1 MSIKDE
7 LLKKMRKEEKKVDV
21 KESMKEEPVQKE
33 KVKRTGTRKNKTES
47 GEIVKKEDRKI
58 SAKNAV
64 AEAEEGIA
72 AKAGK
77 KSGQRKAAAGTEKQ
91 TKEAADKK
99 AVKVQKNK
107 RLNVKAAEVKEKAAD
122 KNVNAAEKKTA
133 EKKNVRRTAKKAEKS
148 TEINVKEMNGKN
160 NGGIELKNQEQ
171 TSKLKIIPLG
181 GLEQIGM
188 NITAFEYEDSI
199 IVVDCGLSFPED
211 DMYGIDLVIP
221 DVTYLKENIE
231 KVKGFFITHGHED
244 HIGAIP
250 YVLKDINVPIYA
262 TKLTIGIIEHKLK
275 EHNMLTKV
283 KRKVVKYGQ
292 HINLGCFRVEFIKTN
307 HSIQDAAALA
317 IYSPAGIVVHTG
329 DFKVDYTPV
338 FGDAIDLQRFGEI
351 GKKGVLALMC
361 DSTNAERQG
370 FTKSEKTVGKTFEE
384 LFADH
389 KNSRIIV
396 ATFAS
401 NVDRVQQIINTA
413 YKYGRKVAVEGRSM
427 VNIIGIASE
436 LGYINIPD
444 NTLIDIDEVKRYPD
458 EQTVLITTGSQGEA
472 MAALS
477 RMASGVHRKVTIK
490 PNDTIVLSSNP
501 IPGNEKAVSRIINEL
516 SMKGANVIFQDV
528 HVSGHAC
535 EEEIK
540 LIYSL
545 VRPKYSI
552 PVHGEYRHLIAQ
564 AKIAENI
571 GIPKENIFLLSSGDV
586 LELDEESAAV
596 NGKVHTGAIMV
607 DGLGVGDVGNI
618 VLRDRQHLAE
628 DGIIIVVMTLEAGSG
643 QVLAGPDIVSRG
655 FVYVRGAE
663 SLMEEAKN
671 VLDDK
676 MQYCMDKG
684 ITDWGKIKTE
694 IKDSLGDFV
703 WKETKRRPMIMPIIM
718 EV

>member
-1 MSIKDE
+1 M
-7 LLKKMRKEEKKVDV
+7 
-21 KESMKEEPVQKE
+21 
-33 KVKRTGTRKNKTES
+33 
-47 GEIVKKEDRKI
+47 
-58 SAKNAV
+58 
-64 AEAEEGIA
+64 
-72 AKAGK
+72 K
-77 KSGQRKAAAGTEKQ
+77 KS
-91 TKEAADKK
+91 
-99 AVKVQKNK
+99 
-107 RLNVKAAEVKEKAAD
+107 
-122 KNVNAAEKKTA
+122 
-133 EKKNVRRTAKKAEKS
+133 
-148 TEINVKEMNGKN
+148 
-160 NGGIELKNQEQ
+160 NGG
-171 TSKLKIIPLG
+171 KLKIIPLG

-199 IVVDCGLSFPED
+199 IVVDCGLAFPED
-211 DMYGIDLVIP
+211 DMLGIDLVIP
-221 DVTYLKENIE
+221 DITYLKDNYE
-231 KVKGFFITHGHED
+231 KVKGFVITHGHED
-244 HIGAIP
+244 HIGALP
-250 YVLKDINVPIYA
+250 YVLREINAPIYA
-262 TKLTIGIIEHKLK
+262 TKLTIGLIENKLK
-275 EHNMLTKV
+275 EHNLLRTT
-283 KRKVVKYGQ
+283 KRKTIKHGQ
-292 HINLGCFRVEFIKTN
+292 SINLGCFRIEFIKTN
-307 HSIQDAAALA
+307 HSIQDASALA

-338 FGDAIDLQRFGEI
+338 FGDAIDLQRFAEI

-361 DSTNAERQG
+361 DSTNAERKG
-370 FTKSEKTVGKTFEE
+370 FTMSERTVGKTFDN
-384 LFADH
+384 LFAEH
-389 KNSRIIV
+389 KNTRIII

-413 YKYGRKVAVEGRSM
+413 YKYGRKVVVEGRSM

-444 NTLIDIDEVKRYPD
+444 NTLIDIEELKNYPD
-458 EQTVLITTGSQGEA
+458 EKTVMITTGSQGES

-477 RMASGVHRKVTIK
+477 RMACGMHKKVTIK

-501 IPGNEKAVSRIINEL
+501 IPGNEKAVSGIINEL

-535 EEEIK
+535 QEEIK

-545 VRPKYSI
+545 VKPKYAV
-552 PVHGEYRHLIAQ
+552 PVHGEYRHLLAQ
-564 AKIAENI
+564 ARVAEEL
-571 GIPKENIFLLSSGDV
+571 GINKDNIFILTSGDV
-586 LELDEESAAV
+586 LELDDEKAEV
-596 NGKVHTGAIMV
+596 TGRVHVGDIMV

-628 DGIIIVVMTLEAGSG
+628 DGIIIVVLTLESGSG

-663 SLMEEAKN
+663 SLMEDAKH
-671 VLDDK
+671 LLEDK

-684 ITDWGKIKTE
+684 ITDWGKIKNE

>member
-1 MSIKDE
+1 M
-7 LLKKMRKEEKKVDV
+7 
-21 KESMKEEPVQKE
+21 
-33 KVKRTGTRKNKTES
+33 
-47 GEIVKKEDRKI
+47 KKE
-58 SAKNAV
+58 
-64 AEAEEGIA
+64 
-72 AKAGK
+72 
-77 KSGQRKAAAGTEKQ
+77 
-91 TKEAADKK
+91 
-99 AVKVQKNK
+99 
-107 RLNVKAAEVKEKAAD
+107 KEKAT
-122 KNVNAAEKKTA
+122 N
-133 EKKNVRRTAKKAEKS
+133 
-148 TEINVKEMNGKN
+148 
-160 NGGIELKNQEQ
+160 
-171 TSKLKIIPLG
+171 SKLKIIPLG

-221 DVTYLKENIE
+221 DVTYLKENID

-250 YVLKDINVPIYA
+250 YVLREINVPIYA
-262 TKLTIGIIEHKLK
+262 TKLTMGIIDHKLEEHK
-275 EHNMLTKV
+275 MLSKV

-361 DSTNAERQG
+361 DSTNAERPG
-370 FTKSEKTVGKTFEE
+370 FTMSEKTVGKAFDTIFS
-384 LFADH
+384 DH
-389 KNSRIIV
+389 KNTRIII

-413 YKYGRKVAVEGRSM
+413 YRYGRKVVIEGRSM
-427 VNIIGIASE
+427 VNIINTASE
-436 LGYINIPD
+436 LGYLTIPD
-444 NTLIDIDEVKRYPD
+444 NTLIDIEQLKNYPD
-458 EQTVLITTGSQGEA
+458 EQTVLITTGSQGES

-477 RMASGVHRKVTIK
+477 RMASGMHKKITIK
-490 PNDTIVLSSNP
+490 PNDTIVFSSNP
-501 IPGNEKAVSRIINEL
+501 IPGNEKAVSRVINEL
-516 SMKGANVIFQDV
+516 SMKGAEVIFQDV

-535 EEEIK
+535 QEDIK

-545 VRPKYSI
+545 VHPKYAI
-552 PVHGEYRHLIAQ
+552 PVHGEYKHLKAQAGIAQ
-564 AKIAENI
+564 EL

-586 LELDEESAAV
+586 LELDENSAAV
-596 NGKVHTGAIMV
+596 TGHVTVGDVMV

-618 VLRDRQHLAE
+618 VLRDRQRLAE
-628 DGIIIVVMTLEAGSG
+628 EGIIIVVLTLESGSG
-643 QVLAGPDIVSRG
+643 RVIAGPDIVSRG

-663 SLMEEAKN
+663 SLMDEAKA
-671 VLDDK
+671 VLEDTVE
-676 MQYCMDKG
+676 YCMEKN
-684 ITDWGKIKTE
+684 ITDWSKIKTE